1 MSEKRIISAE
11 TFKDLVTRKAP
22 ADELEDLVVVKHVRN
37 VVKQIDVGARTIE
50 FNISTQ
56 DADRDGDV
64 VMVNGWQLDN
74 YRTNPIVLWA
84 HQARNPPIAKSLSE
98 IVDSG
103 VLKSTAEFARREVFA
118 FADTIFQLYGGGF
131 LNAVSVGF
139 DPLRWEWVDTD
150 ERPLGIDFIEQELL
164 EYSAVPI
171 PANPNALVAARGKG
185 IDTDPLKEWA
195 EEMLDSLA
203 DLCGK
208 TFISTHELERLRKA
222 ADSKQKTTVPV
233 AVMNHRLRSLKLA
246 QLRERN

>member
-1 MSEKRIISAE
+1 MADKRLISVD

-22 ADELEDLVVVKHVRN
+22 ADEMDGIIVVKHARSVI
-37 VVKQIDVGARTIE
+37 KQVDVDARTIE

-64 VMVNGWQLDN
+64 VMANGWKLDN
-74 YRTNPIVLWA
+74 YRSNPVVLWA

-98 IVDSG
+98 IVEG
-103 VLKSTAEFARREVFA
+103 EVLKSTAEFARREVFA
-118 FADTIFQLYGGGF
+118 FADTIFQLYAGGF

-150 ERPLGIDFIEQELL
+150 DRPLGIDFIEQELL

-185 IDTDPLKEWA
+185 IDLAPLKAWA

-203 DLCGK
+203 GLCGK
-208 TFISTHELERLRKA
+208 TFMSTDELERLRKA
-222 ADSKQKTTVPV
+222 ADAKQKTFVPV

-246 QLRERN
+246 QLRGRN